1 MNPNKEFLKNKA
13 NALPE
18 KPGVYLM
25 KDQHNEVLYVGKAK
39 SLKQR
44 VVSYF
49 RKNQQHANKVLRLV
63 YNVVDFETI
72 ETDTELDALLLECRL
87 IQAFHP
93 IYNRQM
99 NHSANY
105 CFVDLTNHTFTITQT
120 PQIGSYGPFGQ
131 TKKLPALFQVLSETF
146 QLPTVNELT
155 LLTLRKQLPQM
166 DAYPL
171 EQKWREIGCFFAGK
185 KTDCFSL
192 LKKRLAYLIDHLLF
206 EQASVLQRQIH
217 LAQSFYQEIVR
228 VNQFIQEPEVIFSI
242 LLDLEE
248 PGSQTT
254 QIKYYQ
260 VSFGKLIQT
269 KVLSPEETFQPLPPA
284 SAALPLAP
292 EDLDPLG
299 IILNHLYRQEKAA
312 DK

>member
-105 CFVDLTNHTFTITQT
+105 CFVVLTNHTFTITLKY
-120 PQIGSYGPFGQ
+120 PKLAVMAPFGKQ
-131 TKKLPALFQVLSETF
+131 KNCQHCFNYCQKPFNCRLST
-146 QLPTVNELT
+146 N
-155 LLTLRKQLPQM
+155 
-166 DAYPL
+166 
-171 EQKWREIGCFFAGK
+171 
-185 KTDCFSL
+185 
-192 LKKRLAYLIDHLLF
+192 
-206 EQASVLQRQIH
+206 
-217 LAQSFYQEIVR
+217 
-228 VNQFIQEPEVIFSI
+228 
-242 LLDLEE
+242 
-248 PGSQTT
+248 
-254 QIKYYQ
+254 
-260 VSFGKLIQT
+260 
-269 KVLSPEETFQPLPPA
+269 
-284 SAALPLAP
+284 
-292 EDLDPLG
+292 
-299 IILNHLYRQEKAA
+299 
-312 DK
+312 

>member
-18 KPGVYLM
+18 NPGVYLM

-105 CFVDLTNHTFTITQT
+105 CFVDLTNHSFTITQT
-120 PQIGSYGPFGQ
+120 PQIGSY
-131 TKKLPALFQVLSETF
+131 TLSANKKIACVVS
-146 QLPTVNELT
+146 
-155 LLTLRKQLPQM
+155 
-166 DAYPL
+166 
-171 EQKWREIGCFFAGK
+171 I
-185 KTDCFSL
+185 
-192 LKKRLAYLIDHLLF
+192 
-206 EQASVLQRQIH
+206 
-217 LAQSFYQEIVR
+217 IVR
-228 VNQFIQEPEVIFSI
+228 NVSI
-242 LLDLEE
+242 
-248 PGSQTT
+248 
-254 QIKYYQ
+254 
-260 VSFGKLIQT
+260 
-269 KVLSPEETFQPLPPA
+269 
-284 SAALPLAP
+284 
-292 EDLDPLG
+292 
-299 IILNHLYRQEKAA
+299 A
-312 DK
+312 DCQRTDAINLT

>member
-39 SLKQR
+39 SLKKR

-105 CFVDLTNHTFTITQT
+105 CFVD
-120 PQIGSYGPFGQ
+120 
-131 TKKLPALFQVLSETF
+131 
-146 QLPTVNELT
+146 
-155 LLTLRKQLPQM
+155 
-166 DAYPL
+166 
-171 EQKWREIGCFFAGK
+171 
-185 KTDCFSL
+185 
-192 LKKRLAYLIDHLLF
+192 
-206 EQASVLQRQIH
+206 
-217 LAQSFYQEIVR
+217 
-228 VNQFIQEPEVIFSI
+228 
-242 LLDLEE
+242 
-248 PGSQTT
+248 
-254 QIKYYQ
+254 
-260 VSFGKLIQT
+260 
-269 KVLSPEETFQPLPPA
+269 
-284 SAALPLAP
+284 
-292 EDLDPLG
+292 
-299 IILNHLYRQEKAA
+299 
-312 DK
+312 

>member
-1 MNPNKEFLKNKA
+1 
-13 NALPE
+13 
-18 KPGVYLM
+18 M

-105 CFVDLTNHTFTITQT
+105 CFVDLTNHSFTITQT
-120 PQIGSYGPFGQ
+120 PQIGSYGPFRQ
-131 TKKLPALFQVLSETF
+131 TKKLPVLFQLLSETF

-166 DAYPL
+166 EAYPL
-171 EQKWREIGCFFAGK
+171 EEKWREIGCFFCRK
-185 KTDCFSL
+185 ED
-192 LKKRLAYLIDHLLF
+192 RLF
-206 EQASVLQRQIH
+206 
-217 LAQSFYQEIVR
+217 FT
-228 VNQFIQEPEVIFSI
+228 P
-242 LLDLEE
+242 
-248 PGSQTT
+248 
-254 QIKYYQ
+254 
-260 VSFGKLIQT
+260 
-269 KVLSPEETFQPLPPA
+269 
-284 SAALPLAP
+284 
-292 EDLDPLG
+292 
-299 IILNHLYRQEKAA
+299 
-312 DK
+312 

>member
-18 KPGVYLM
+18 KPGVYL
-25 KDQHNEVLYVGKAK
+25 
-39 SLKQR
+39 
-44 VVSYF
+44 
-49 RKNQQHANKVLRLV
+49 
-63 YNVVDFETI
+63 
-72 ETDTELDALLLECRL
+72 CRL

-120 PQIGSYGPFGQ
+120 PQVGSYGPFRQ
-131 TKKLPALFQVLSETF
+131 TKKLPALFQLLSETF

-171 EQKWREIGCFFAGK
+171 EEKWREIGCFFAGK

-206 EQASVLQRQIH
+206 EQASVLQREIH
-217 LAQSFYQEIVR
+217 LAESFYQEIVR

-242 LLDLEE
+242 PQE
-248 PGSQTT
+248 PVSQTT
-254 QIKYYQ
+254 QLKYYQ

-269 KVLSPEETFQPLPPA
+269 KVLSPEETLQPLPPA

-292 EDLDPLG
+292 ENLDPLG

-312 DK
+312 EK

>member
-1 MNPNKEFLKNKA
+1 MNTNKEFLKNKA
-13 NALPE
+13 NTLPE

-120 PQIGSYGPFGQ
+120 PQIGSYGPFRQ
-131 TKKLPALFQVLSETF
+131 TKKLPMLFQLLSETF

-171 EQKWREIGCFFAGK
+171 EEKWREIGCFFAGQ
-185 KTDCFSL
+185 KTECFSL
-192 LKKRLAYLIDHLLF
+192 LDER
-206 EQASVLQRQIH
+206 
-217 LAQSFYQEIVR
+217 
-228 VNQFIQEPEVIFSI
+228 
-242 LLDLEE
+242 
-248 PGSQTT
+248 
-254 QIKYYQ
+254 
-260 VSFGKLIQT
+260 
-269 KVLSPEETFQPLPPA
+269 
-284 SAALPLAP
+284 
-292 EDLDPLG
+292 
-299 IILNHLYRQEKAA
+299 
-312 DK
+312 

>member
-105 CFVDLTNHTFTITQT
+105 CFVDLTNHSFTITQT
-120 PQIGSYGPFGQ
+120 PQIGSYGPFRQ
-131 TKKLPALFQVLSETF
+131 TKNCLCCFNYCQKRFNCRLST
-146 QLPTVNELT
+146 N
-155 LLTLRKQLPQM
+155 
-166 DAYPL
+166 
-171 EQKWREIGCFFAGK
+171 
-185 KTDCFSL
+185 
-192 LKKRLAYLIDHLLF
+192 
-206 EQASVLQRQIH
+206 
-217 LAQSFYQEIVR
+217 
-228 VNQFIQEPEVIFSI
+228 
-242 LLDLEE
+242 
-248 PGSQTT
+248 
-254 QIKYYQ
+254 
-260 VSFGKLIQT
+260 
-269 KVLSPEETFQPLPPA
+269 
-284 SAALPLAP
+284 
-292 EDLDPLG
+292 
-299 IILNHLYRQEKAA
+299 
-312 DK
+312 